1 MLIEFSSSRRRNH
14 EPTIPNTLTKNNYPE
29 RASFEPTNEILVR
42 TLYPLFTNIERAA
55 IDAAFFLESVSAW
68 RSRRDS
74 NKSSTALRAF
84 RVLETVANSSEPLG
98 VAEVARLTGL
108 DRATCYRM
116 LRTIEQAGYVVHDRV
131 TKSFRPSR
139 RIISLAKHLLGD
151 DESRMLVS
159 QTLKQISKV
168 TAETSHYSE
177 MDGDSAVLTQR
188 SKGTQLVAVDFQ
200 IGERYPL
207 HTTSVGKAIL
217 AHQDDSVIAAYL
229 ERPLARLTPR
239 TITDPVRLHDELQ
252 KVRDTGIS
260 YDHCELAEGM
270 NCVAVPVRGPGG
282 NVLAGISISGPDT
295 RFTEAKLNDLAAK
308 IKAQS
313 DLLTSALLGEG

>member
-1 MLIEFSSSRRRNH
+1 MDFAC
-14 EPTIPNTLTKNNYPE
+14 EPA
-29 RASFEPTNEILVR
+29 ASKMVE
-42 TLYPLFTNIERAA
+42 
-55 IDAAFFLESVSAW
+55 
-68 RSRRDS
+68 RDS

-84 RVLETVANSSEPLG
+84 HVLETVANSSEPLG
-98 VAEVARLTGL
+98 VAEVAQLTGL

-116 LRTIEQAGYVVHDRV
+116 LRTIEQAGYVVRDHA

-168 TAETSHYSE
+168 TGETSHYSE

-207 HTTSVGKAIL
+207 HSTSVGKAIL
-217 AHQDDSVIAAYL
+217 ANQAESAITAYL
-229 ERPLARLTPR
+229 DRPLAQLTPR
-239 TITDPVRLHDELQ
+239 TITDPVRLRGELQ

-270 NCVAVPVRGPGG
+270 NCVAIPVRGPGG
-282 NVLAGISISGPDT
+282 TVLAGISISGPDS
-295 RFTEAKLNDLAAK
+295 RFTDAKLHELAVTIRAH
-308 IKAQS
+308 A
-313 DLLTSALLGEG
+313 DALTRALLGEA